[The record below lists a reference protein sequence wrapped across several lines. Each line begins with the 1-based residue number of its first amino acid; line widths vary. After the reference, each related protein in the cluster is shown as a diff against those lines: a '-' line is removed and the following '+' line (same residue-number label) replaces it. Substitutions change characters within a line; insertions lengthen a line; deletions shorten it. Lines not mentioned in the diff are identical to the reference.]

1 MDDAGLMRSLDTLE
15 HLPEPLRSR
24 LRVKLAC
31 AREFQAQR
39 GAANKLHHQVGSFR
53 SDAAVVI
60 DRDDVRMIQAG
71 RGLRLALK
79 APQRSPVAEHVT
91 EHDLDRDLA
100 IQAQIGR
107 FVNRAHPATADHLLQ
122 TFSLVYPPP

>member
-15 HLPEPLRSR
+15 YLPEPLRSR
-24 LRVKLAC
+24 LRVKLAR

-39 GAANKLHHQVGSFR
+39 GATNKLHHQVSSLR

-71 RGLRLALK
+71 RGFRLTLE
-79 APQRSPVAEHVT
+79 APQRSPIAEQFT
-91 EHDLDRDLA
+91 EHDLDRDLT
-100 IQAQIGR
+100 IQ
-107 FVNRAHPATADHLLQ
+107 
-122 TFSLVYPPP
+122 